1 MSWQRIR
8 HLIRKEFIQ
17 LRRDPRMLR
26 LVIVAPIV
34 QLIIFGYAVTTDIK
48 HIPTA
53 VIDADRSRESRDL
66 VARFSNTGYFEV
78 VVVLERPQDLAPL
91 MDNGRVQAGVH
102 IPHGF
107 AKSLAR
113 GESVPL
119 QIIVDGTDSTTASM
133 VLGYASGVLR
143 RYAEEIMGERL
154 QRLRVKLVR
163 LPVIEERTRV
173 WFNPELKSVNYM
185 VPGVLCTILLIV
197 TMVLTSMAIV
207 REREIGTLEQIIV
220 TPVRATELMAGKTIP
235 FVLIGFVDMVL
246 ILLVA
251 TLWFRVPLKGSLLL
265 LFALA
270 VVFLLTTLGAGL
282 FISTV
287 SHTQQQA
294 MMTAFFIMLPSIL
307 LSGFMFPIEN
317 MPRVIQW
324 VTYLIPLRYF
334 LNIVRGIFLKG
345 VGLEVLWGDVLAL
358 LVTGLILFS
367 LASLRFTKRMG

>member
-1 MSWQRIR
+1 
-8 HLIRKEFIQ
+8 
-17 LRRDPRMLR
+17 LR
-26 LVIVAPIV
+26 LVIIAPVI
-34 QLIIFGYAVTTDIK
+34 QLIIFGYAVTTDIT
-48 HIPTA
+48 HIPAA
-53 VIDADRSRESRDL
+53 VIDADRSRESREL

-78 VVVLERPQDLAPL
+78 VAVLDRPQDLVAL
-91 MDNGRVQAGVH
+91 MDSGRVQAGVH
-102 IPHGF
+102 IPRGF
-107 AKSLAR
+107 ARSLAR
-113 GESVPL
+113 GESAPL
-119 QIIVDGTDSTTASM
+119 QVIVDGTDSTTAGM
-133 VLGYASGVLR
+133 VLGYASGVLKK
-143 RYAEEIMGERL
+143 YSEEVLSERL
-154 QRLRVKLVR
+154 QRLSTQWIR
-163 LPVIEERTRV
+163 LSIIEERTRV
-173 WFNPELKSVNYM
+173 WFNPELRSVNYM
-185 VPGVLCTILLIV
+185 VPGVLCTILLVV

-220 TPVRATELMAGKTIP
+220 TPVRATELVAGKTIP
-235 FVLIGFVDMVL
+235 FVLIGFVDIVL

-251 TLWFRVPLKGSLLL
+251 MLWFHVPLRGSLLL

-270 VVFLLTTLGAGL
+270 LVFLLTTLGLGL

-345 VGLEVLWGDVLAL
+345 VGIEVLWGDALML
-358 LVTGLILFS
+358 LVLGLTLFAM
-367 LASLRFTKRMG
+367 ASLRFTKRLE

>member
-26 LVIVAPIV
+26 LVIVAPII

-53 VIDADRSRESRDL
+53 VIDADRSRESREL
-66 VARFSNTGYFEV
+66 VTRFSNTGYFEV
-78 VVVLERPQDLAPL
+78 LAVLERPHDLVPL
-91 MDNGRVQAGVH
+91 MDAGRVQAGVH
-102 IPHGF
+102 IPRGF
-107 AKSLAR
+107 AKRLAR
-113 GESVPL
+113 GESAPL
-119 QIIVDGTDSTTASM
+119 QIIVDGTDSTTAAM
-133 VLGYASGVLR
+133 VLGYASGVLK
-143 RYAEEIMGERL
+143 RYSEEVMSERL
-154 QRLRVKLVR
+154 QRLKAKLTR
-163 LPVIEERTRV
+163 LPIVEERARV
-173 WFNPELKSVNYM
+173 WFNPELRSVNYM

-235 FVLIGFVDMVL
+235 FILIGFVDMVL

-265 LFALA
+265 LFVLA
-270 VVFLLTTLGAGL
+270 VVFLLTTLGLGL

-294 MMTAFFIMLPSIL
+294 MTTAFFIMLPSIL

-345 VGLEVLWGDVLAL
+345 VGIEVLWADVLAL
-358 LVTGLILFS
+358 LAIGLAIFT

>member
-26 LVIVAPIV
+26 LVIIAPVI

-53 VIDADRSRESRDL
+53 VIDADRSRESREL

-78 VVVLERPQDLAPL
+78 VTLLERPQDLVAL
-91 MDNGRVQAGVH
+91 MDSGRVQAGVH
-102 IPHGF
+102 IPRGF
-107 AKSLAR
+107 ARSLAR
-113 GESVPL
+113 GESAPL
-119 QIIVDGTDSTTASM
+119 QVIVDGTDSTTAGV
-133 VLGYASGVLR
+133 VLGYASGVLKK
-143 RYAEEIMGERL
+143 YSEEVLSERL
-154 QRLRVKLVR
+154 QRLSTQWIR
-163 LPVIEERTRV
+163 LSIIEERTRV
-173 WFNPELKSVNYM
+173 WFNPELRSVNYM
-185 VPGVLCTILLIV
+185 VPGVLCTILLVV

-220 TPVRATELMAGKTIP
+220 TPVRATELVAGKTIP
-235 FVLIGFVDMVL
+235 FVLIGFVDIVL

-251 TLWFRVPLKGSLLL
+251 MLWFHVPLRGSLLL

-270 VVFLLTTLGAGL
+270 LVFLLTTLGLGL

-345 VGLEVLWGDVLAL
+345 VGIEVLWGDALML
-358 LVTGLILFS
+358 LVLGLTLFAM
-367 LASLRFTKRMG
+367 ASLRFTKRLE

>member
-8 HLIRKEFIQ
+8 HLIRKEFLQ

-26 LVIVAPIV
+26 LVIVAPII

-53 VIDADRSRESRDL
+53 VIDADRSRESREM

-78 VVVLERPQDLAPL
+78 VAVLERPQDLALL
-91 MDNGRVQAGVH
+91 MDSGRVQVGVH
-102 IPHGF
+102 IPLGF

-113 GESVPL
+113 GESAPL
-119 QIIVDGTDSTTASM
+119 QVIVDGTDSTTAGM
-133 VLGYASGVLR
+133 VLGYASGVLK
-143 RYAEEIMGERL
+143 RYSEEVMGERL
-154 QRLRVKLVR
+154 QRLRAKLIR

-235 FVLIGFVDMVL
+235 FILIGFVDMAL

-251 TLWFRVPLKGSLLL
+251 TLWFRVPLRGSLLL

-270 VVFLLTTLGAGL
+270 AVFLLTTLGLGL

-358 LVTGLILFS
+358 LVLGLILFT
-367 LASLRFTKRMG
+367 LASVRFTKRVG

>member
-1 MSWQRIR
+1 
-8 HLIRKEFIQ
+8 
-17 LRRDPRMLR
+17 MLR
-26 LVIVAPIV
+26 LVIVAPII
-34 QLIIFGYAVTTDIK
+34 QLLIFGYAVTTDIK

-53 VIDADRSRESRDL
+53 VVDADRSRQSREL
-66 VARFSNTGYFEV
+66 VVRFSNTGYFEV
-78 VVVLERPQDLAPL
+78 ITVLERPQDLAPL
-91 MDNGRVQAGVH
+91 MDSGKVQTGIH
-102 IPHGF
+102 IPRGF

-113 GESVPL
+113 GESAPL
-119 QIIVDGTDSTTASM
+119 QIIVDGTDSTTAGM
-133 VLGYASGVLR
+133 VLGYASGVLK
-143 RYAEEIMGERL
+143 RYSEEVMGERL
-154 QRLRVKLVR
+154 QRLKARLTR
-163 LPVIEERTRV
+163 LPLVEERARV

-220 TPVRATELMAGKTIP
+220 TPIRATELMVGKTLP

-251 TLWFRVPLKGSLLL
+251 TLWFRVPLRGSLLL

-270 VVFLLTTLGAGL
+270 VVFLLTTLGLGL

-287 SHTQQQA
+287 SRTQQQA

-317 MPRVIQW
+317 MPHVIQW
-324 VTYLIPLRYF
+324 LTYLIPLRYF

-345 VGLEVLWGDVLAL
+345 VGLEVLWGDAMAL
-358 LVTGLILFS
+358 LAIGLVLFTM
-367 LASLRFTKRMG
+367 ASVRFTKRMG

>member
-26 LVIVAPIV
+26 LVIIAPVI

-53 VIDADRSRESRDL
+53 VIDADRSRESREL

-78 VVVLERPQDLAPL
+78 VTLLERPQDLVAL
-91 MDNGRVQAGVH
+91 MDSGRVQAGVH
-102 IPHGF
+102 IPRGF
-107 AKSLAR
+107 ARSLAR
-113 GESVPL
+113 GESAPL
-119 QIIVDGTDSTTASM
+119 QVIVDGTDSTTAGM
-133 VLGYASGVLR
+133 VLGYASGVLK
-143 RYAEEIMGERL
+143 RYSEEVLSERL
-154 QRLRVKLVR
+154 QRLSTQWIR
-163 LPVIEERTRV
+163 LSIIEERTRV
-173 WFNPELKSVNYM
+173 WFNPELRSVNYM
-185 VPGVLCTILLIV
+185 VPGVLCTILLVV

-220 TPVRATELMAGKTIP
+220 TPVRATELVAGKTIP
-235 FVLIGFVDMVL
+235 FVLIGFVDIVL

-251 TLWFRVPLKGSLLL
+251 MLWFHVPLRGSLLL

-270 VVFLLTTLGAGL
+270 LVFLLTTLGLGL

-345 VGLEVLWGDVLAL
+345 VGIEVLWGDALML
-358 LVTGLILFS
+358 LVLGLTLFAM
-367 LASLRFTKRMG
+367 ASLRFTKRLE

>member
-1 MSWQRIR
+1 
-8 HLIRKEFIQ
+8 
-17 LRRDPRMLR
+17 MLR
-26 LVIVAPIV
+26 LVIIAPVI

-53 VIDADRSRESRDL
+53 VIDADRSRESREL

-78 VVVLERPQDLAPL
+78 VTLLERPQDLVAL
-91 MDNGRVQAGVH
+91 MDSGRVQAGVH
-102 IPHGF
+102 IPRGF
-107 AKSLAR
+107 ARSLAR
-113 GESVPL
+113 GESAPL
-119 QIIVDGTDSTTASM
+119 QVIVDGTDSTTAGM
-133 VLGYASGVLR
+133 VLGYASGVLKK
-143 RYAEEIMGERL
+143 YSEEVLSERL
-154 QRLRVKLVR
+154 QRLSTQWIR
-163 LPVIEERTRV
+163 LSIIEERTRV
-173 WFNPELKSVNYM
+173 WFNPELRSVNYM
-185 VPGVLCTILLIV
+185 VPGVLCTILLVV

-220 TPVRATELMAGKTIP
+220 TPVRATELVAGKTIP
-235 FVLIGFVDMVL
+235 FVLIGFVDIVL

-251 TLWFRVPLKGSLLL
+251 MLWFHVPLRGSLLL

-270 VVFLLTTLGAGL
+270 LVFLLTTLGLGL

-345 VGLEVLWGDVLAL
+345 VGIEVLWGDALML
-358 LVTGLILFS
+358 LVLGLTLFAM
-367 LASLRFTKRMG
+367 ASLRFTKRLE

>member
-26 LVIVAPIV
+26 LVIIAPVI

-53 VIDADRSRESRDL
+53 VIDADRSRESREL

-78 VVVLERPQDLAPL
+78 VTLLERPQDLVAL
-91 MDNGRVQAGVH
+91 MDSGRVQAGVH
-102 IPHGF
+102 IPRGF
-107 AKSLAR
+107 TRSLAR
-113 GESVPL
+113 GESAPL
-119 QIIVDGTDSTTASM
+119 QVIVDGTDSTTAGM
-133 VLGYASGVLR
+133 VLGYASGVLK
-143 RYAEEIMGERL
+143 RYSEEVLSERL
-154 QRLRVKLVR
+154 QRLSTQWIR
-163 LPVIEERTRV
+163 LSIIEERTRV
-173 WFNPELKSVNYM
+173 WFNPELRSVNYM
-185 VPGVLCTILLIV
+185 VPGVLCTILLVV

-220 TPVRATELMAGKTIP
+220 TPVRATELVAGKTIP
-235 FVLIGFVDMVL
+235 FVLIGFVDIVL

-251 TLWFRVPLKGSLLL
+251 MLWFHVPLRGSLLL

-270 VVFLLTTLGAGL
+270 LVFLLTTLGLGL

-324 VTYLIPLRYF
+324 VTYLVPLRYF

-345 VGLEVLWGDVLAL
+345 VGIEVLWGDALML
-358 LVTGLILFS
+358 LVLGLTLFAM
-367 LASLRFTKRMG
+367 ASLRFTKRLE

>member
-26 LVIVAPIV
+26 LVIIAPVI

-53 VIDADRSRESRDL
+53 VIDADRSRESREL

-78 VVVLERPQDLAPL
+78 VTLLERPQDLVAL
-91 MDNGRVQAGVH
+91 MDSGRVQAGVH
-102 IPHGF
+102 IPRGF
-107 AKSLAR
+107 ARNLAR
-113 GESVPL
+113 GESAPL
-119 QIIVDGTDSTTASM
+119 QVIVDGTDSTTAGM
-133 VLGYASGVLR
+133 VLGYASGVLKQ
-143 RYAEEIMGERL
+143 YSEEVLSEKL
-154 QRLRVKLVR
+154 QRLSTQWIR
-163 LPVIEERTRV
+163 LSIIEERTRV
-173 WFNPELKSVNYM
+173 WFNPELRSVNYM
-185 VPGVLCTILLIV
+185 VPGVLCTILLVV

-220 TPVRATELMAGKTIP
+220 TPVRATELVAGKTIP
-235 FVLIGFVDMVL
+235 FVLIGFVDIVL

-251 TLWFRVPLKGSLLL
+251 MLWFHVPLRGSLLL

-270 VVFLLTTLGAGL
+270 LVFLLTTLGLGL

-345 VGLEVLWGDVLAL
+345 VGIEVLWGDALML
-358 LVTGLILFS
+358 LVLGLTLFAM
-367 LASLRFTKRMG
+367 ASLRFTKRLE

>member
-17 LRRDPRMLR
+17 LRRDPKAIR
-26 LVIVAPIV
+26 LVVIAPII

-53 VIDADRSRESRDL
+53 VIDADRSRESREL
-66 VARFSNTGYFEV
+66 VNRFSNTGYFEV
-78 VVVLERPQDLAPL
+78 VAVLERPQDLLLL
-91 MDNGRVQAGVH
+91 MDGGRVQAGVH
-102 IPHGF
+102 IPRGF
-107 AKSLAR
+107 AKRLAR
-113 GESVPL
+113 GESAPL
-119 QIIVDGTDSTTASM
+119 QVIVDGTDSTTAGM

-143 RYAEEIMGERL
+143 RYSEEIVGDRL
-154 QRLRVKLVR
+154 QRLRANLVS

-220 TPVRATELMAGKTIP
+220 TPVRATELIAGKTIP
-235 FVLIGFVDMVL
+235 FILIGFVDMVL

-270 VVFLLTTLGAGL
+270 VVFLLTTLGLGL

-345 VGLEVLWGDVLAL
+345 VGIEILWGDVLAL
-358 LVTGLILFS
+358 LVIGLALFT
-367 LASLRFTKRMG
+367 LASVRFTKRMG

>member
-26 LVIVAPIV
+26 LVIIAPVI

-53 VIDADRSRESRDL
+53 VIDADRSRESREL
-66 VARFSNTGYFEV
+66 VARCSNTGYFEV
-78 VVVLERPQDLAPL
+78 VTLLERPQDLVAL
-91 MDNGRVQAGVH
+91 MDSGRVQAGVH
-102 IPHGF
+102 IPRGF
-107 AKSLAR
+107 ARRLVR
-113 GESVPL
+113 GESAPL
-119 QIIVDGTDSTTASM
+119 QVIVDGTNSTTAGV
-133 VLGYASGVLR
+133 VLGYASGVLKK
-143 RYAEEIMGERL
+143 YSEEVLSERL
-154 QRLRVKLVR
+154 QRLSTQWIR
-163 LPVIEERTRV
+163 LSIIEERTRV
-173 WFNPELKSVNYM
+173 WFNPELRSVNYM
-185 VPGVLCTILLIV
+185 VPGVLCTILLVV

-220 TPVRATELMAGKTIP
+220 TPVRATELVAGKTIP
-235 FVLIGFVDMVL
+235 FVLIGFVDIVL

-251 TLWFRVPLKGSLLL
+251 MLWFHVPLRGSLLL

-270 VVFLLTTLGAGL
+270 LVFLLTTLGLGL

-345 VGLEVLWGDVLAL
+345 VGIEVLWGDALML
-358 LVTGLILFS
+358 LVLGLTLFAM
-367 LASLRFTKRMG
+367 ASLRFTKRLE

>member
-1 MSWQRIR
+1 MSWRRIR

-26 LVIVAPIV
+26 LVIVAPII
-34 QLIIFGYAVTTDIK
+34 QLLIFGYAVTTDIK

-53 VIDADRSRESRDL
+53 VVDADRSRQSREL
-66 VARFSNTGYFEV
+66 VVRFSNTGYFEV
-78 VVVLERPQDLAPL
+78 ITVLERPQDLAPL
-91 MDNGRVQAGVH
+91 MDSGKVQTGIH
-102 IPHGF
+102 IPRGF

-113 GESVPL
+113 GESAPL
-119 QIIVDGTDSTTASM
+119 QIIVDGTDSTTAGM
-133 VLGYASGVLR
+133 VLGYASGVLK
-143 RYAEEIMGERL
+143 RYSEEVMGERL
-154 QRLRVKLVR
+154 QRLKARLTR
-163 LPVIEERTRV
+163 LPLVEERARV

-220 TPVRATELMAGKTIP
+220 TPIRATELMVGKTLP

-251 TLWFRVPLKGSLLL
+251 TLWFRVPLRGSLLL

-270 VVFLLTTLGAGL
+270 VVFLLTTLGLGL

-287 SHTQQQA
+287 SRTQQQA

-317 MPRVIQW
+317 MPHVIQW
-324 VTYLIPLRYF
+324 LTYLIPLRYF

-345 VGLEVLWGDVLAL
+345 VGLEVLWGDAMAL
-358 LVTGLILFS
+358 LAIGLVLFTM
-367 LASLRFTKRMG
+367 ASVRFTKRMG

>member
-1 MSWQRIR
+1 MSWRRIR

-26 LVIVAPIV
+26 LVIVAPII
-34 QLIIFGYAVTTDIK
+34 QLIVFGYAVTTDIK

-53 VIDADRSRESRDL
+53 VIDADRSRESREL
-66 VARFSNTGYFEV
+66 VARFSNTGYFKV
-78 VVVLERPQDLAPL
+78 LAVLERPQELAPL
-91 MDNGRVQAGVH
+91 MDSGRVQAGVH
-102 IPHGF
+102 IPCGF

-113 GESVPL
+113 GESAPL
-119 QIIVDGTDSTTASM
+119 QVIVDGTDSTTAGM
-133 VLGYASGVLR
+133 VLGYASGVLK
-143 RYAEEIMGERL
+143 RYAEEVMGERL
-154 QRLRVKLVR
+154 QRLRANLIR
-163 LPVIEERTRV
+163 LPVVEERTRV

-220 TPVRATELMAGKTIP
+220 TPIRATELMVGKILP

-251 TLWFRVPLKGSLLL
+251 TLWFRVPLRGSLLL

-270 VVFLLTTLGAGL
+270 AVFLLTTLGLGL

-317 MPRVIQW
+317 MPRAILW

-334 LNIVRGIFLKG
+334 LNIVRGIFLKE
-345 VGLEVLWGDVLAL
+345 VGIEVLWGDVLAL
-358 LVTGLILFS
+358 LVIGLMLFT
-367 LASLRFTKRMG
+367 LASLRFTKRIG

>member
-26 LVIVAPIV
+26 LVIVAPII
-34 QLIIFGYAVTTDIK
+34 QLIIFGYSVTTDIK

-53 VIDADRSRESRDL
+53 VIDADRSRESREL

-78 VVVLERPQDLAPL
+78 IAVLERPQDLVPL
-91 MDNGRVQAGVH
+91 MDSGRVQAGVH
-102 IPHGF
+102 IPRGF

-113 GESVPL
+113 GESAPL
-119 QIIVDGTDSTTASM
+119 QVIVDGTDSTTAGM

-143 RYAEEIMGERL
+143 RYSEEVVGERL
-154 QRLRVKLVR
+154 QRLRANLVS

-220 TPVRATELMAGKTIP
+220 TPVRATELIAGKTIP
-235 FVLIGFVDMVL
+235 FILIGFVDMVL

-270 VVFLLTTLGAGL
+270 VVFLLTTLGLGL

-345 VGLEVLWGDVLAL
+345 VGIEILWSDVLAL
-358 LVTGLILFS
+358 LVIGLALFTF
-367 LASLRFTKRMG
+367 ASVRFTKRMG

>member
-26 LVIVAPIV
+26 LVIIAPVV
-34 QLIIFGYAVTTDIK
+34 QLIIFGYAVNTDIK

-53 VIDADRSRESRDL
+53 VIDADRSRESREL

-78 VVVLERPQDLAPL
+78 VAVLDRPQDLVAL
-91 MDNGRVQAGVH
+91 MDSGRVQAGVH
-102 IPHGF
+102 IPRGF
-107 AKSLAR
+107 ARRLVR
-113 GESVPL
+113 GESAPL
-119 QIIVDGTDSTTASM
+119 QVIMDGTDSTTAGV
-133 VLGYASGVLR
+133 VLGYASGVLKK
-143 RYAEEIMGERL
+143 YSEEVLSERL
-154 QRLRVKLVR
+154 QRLSTQWIR
-163 LPVIEERTRV
+163 LSIIEERTRV
-173 WFNPELKSVNYM
+173 WFNPELRSVNYM
-185 VPGVLCTILLIV
+185 VPGVLCTILLVV

-207 REREIGTLEQIIV
+207 REREVGTLEQIIV
-220 TPVRATELMAGKTIP
+220 TPVRSTELMAGKTIP
-235 FVLIGFVDMVL
+235 FVLIGFVDIVL

-251 TLWFRVPLKGSLLL
+251 MFWFRVPLRGSLLL

-270 VVFLLTTLGAGL
+270 LVFLLTTLGLGL

-345 VGLEVLWGDVLAL
+345 VGIEVLWGDALML
-358 LVTGLILFS
+358 LVLGLILFAM
-367 LASLRFTKRMG
+367 ASLRFTKRLE

>member
-26 LVIVAPIV
+26 LVIIAPVI

-53 VIDADRSRESRDL
+53 VIDADRSRESREL

-78 VVVLERPQDLAPL
+78 VTLLERPQDLVAL
-91 MDNGRVQAGVH
+91 MDSGRVQAGVH
-102 IPHGF
+102 IPRGF
-107 AKSLAR
+107 ARRLVR
-113 GESVPL
+113 GESAPL
-119 QIIVDGTDSTTASM
+119 QVIVDGTNSTTAGV
-133 VLGYASGVLR
+133 VLGYASGVLKK
-143 RYAEEIMGERL
+143 YSEEVLSERL
-154 QRLRVKLVR
+154 QRLSTQWIR
-163 LPVIEERTRV
+163 LSIIEERTRV
-173 WFNPELKSVNYM
+173 WFNPELRSVNYM
-185 VPGVLCTILLIV
+185 VPGVLCTILLVV

-220 TPVRATELMAGKTIP
+220 TPVRATELVAGKTIP
-235 FVLIGFVDMVL
+235 FVLIGFVDIVL

-251 TLWFRVPLKGSLLL
+251 MLWFHVPLRGSLLL

-270 VVFLLTTLGAGL
+270 LVFLLTTLGLGL

-345 VGLEVLWGDVLAL
+345 VGIEVLWGDALML
-358 LVTGLILFS
+358 LVLGLTLFAM
-367 LASLRFTKRMG
+367 ASLRFTKRLE

>member
-1 MSWQRIR
+1 
-8 HLIRKEFIQ
+8 
-17 LRRDPRMLR
+17 MLR
-26 LVIVAPIV
+26 LVIIAPVI

-53 VIDADRSRESRDL
+53 VIDADRSRESREL

-78 VVVLERPQDLAPL
+78 VTLLERPQDLVAL
-91 MDNGRVQAGVH
+91 MDSGRVQAGVH
-102 IPHGF
+102 IPRGF
-107 AKSLAR
+107 ARSLAR
-113 GESVPL
+113 GESAPL
-119 QIIVDGTDSTTASM
+119 QVIVDGTDSTTAGM
-133 VLGYASGVLR
+133 VLGYASGVLKK
-143 RYAEEIMGERL
+143 YSEEVLSERL
-154 QRLRVKLVR
+154 QRLSTQWIR
-163 LPVIEERTRV
+163 LSIIEERTRV
-173 WFNPELKSVNYM
+173 WFNPELRSVNYM
-185 VPGVLCTILLIV
+185 VPGVLCTILLVV

-220 TPVRATELMAGKTIP
+220 TPVRATELVAGKTIP
-235 FVLIGFVDMVL
+235 FVLIGFVDIVL

-251 TLWFRVPLKGSLLL
+251 MLWFHVPLRGSLLL

-270 VVFLLTTLGAGL
+270 LVFLLTTLGLGL

-324 VTYLIPLRYF
+324 VTYLVPLRYF

-345 VGLEVLWGDVLAL
+345 VGIEVLWGDALML
-358 LVTGLILFS
+358 LVLGLTLFAM
-367 LASLRFTKRMG
+367 ASLRFTKRLE

>member
-1 MSWQRIR
+1 
-8 HLIRKEFIQ
+8 
-17 LRRDPRMLR
+17 MLR
-26 LVIVAPIV
+26 LVIIAPVI

-53 VIDADRSRESRDL
+53 VIDADRSRESREL

-78 VVVLERPQDLAPL
+78 VTLLERPQDLVAL
-91 MDNGRVQAGVH
+91 MDSGRVQAGVH
-102 IPHGF
+102 IPRGF
-107 AKSLAR
+107 ARSLAR
-113 GESVPL
+113 GESAPL
-119 QIIVDGTDSTTASM
+119 QVIVDGTDSTTAGM
-133 VLGYASGVLR
+133 VLGYASGVLKK
-143 RYAEEIMGERL
+143 YSEEVLSERL
-154 QRLRVKLVR
+154 QRLSTQWIR
-163 LPVIEERTRV
+163 LSIIEERTRV
-173 WFNPELKSVNYM
+173 WFNPELRSVNYM
-185 VPGVLCTILLIV
+185 VPGVLCTILLVV

-235 FVLIGFVDMVL
+235 FVLIGFVDIVL

-251 TLWFRVPLKGSLLL
+251 MLWFHVPLRGSLLL

-270 VVFLLTTLGAGL
+270 LVFLLTTLGLGL

-345 VGLEVLWGDVLAL
+345 VGIEVLWGDALML
-358 LVTGLILFS
+358 LVLGLTLFAM
-367 LASLRFTKRMG
+367 ASLRFTKRLE

>member
-1 MSWQRIR
+1 
-8 HLIRKEFIQ
+8 
-17 LRRDPRMLR
+17 
-26 LVIVAPIV
+26 VA
-34 QLIIFGYAVTTDIK
+34 
-48 HIPTA
+48 
-53 VIDADRSRESRDL
+53 
-66 VARFSNTGYFEV
+66 
-78 VVVLERPQDLAPL
+78 L
-91 MDNGRVQAGVH
+91 MDSGRVQAGVH
-102 IPHGF
+102 IPRGF
-107 AKSLAR
+107 ARRLAR
-113 GESVPL
+113 GESAPL
-119 QIIVDGTDSTTASM
+119 QVIVDGTDSTTAGM
-133 VLGYASGVLR
+133 VLGYASGVLKK
-143 RYAEEIMGERL
+143 YSEEVLSERL
-154 QRLRVKLVR
+154 QRLSTQWIR
-163 LPVIEERTRV
+163 LSIIEERTRV
-173 WFNPELKSVNYM
+173 WFNPELRSVNYM
-185 VPGVLCTILLIV
+185 VPGVLWTILLVV

-235 FVLIGFVDMVL
+235 FVLIGFVDIVL

-251 TLWFRVPLKGSLLL
+251 MLWFHVPLRGSLLL

-270 VVFLLTTLGAGL
+270 LVFLLTTLGLGL

-345 VGLEVLWGDVLAL
+345 VGIEVLWGDALML
-358 LVTGLILFS
+358 LVLGLTLFAM
-367 LASLRFTKRMG
+367 ASLRFTKRLE